1 MVMEMYK
8 VAVVN
13 SRSFGVHAPDLV
25 DRLKKYAKVEWIT
38 VDKRLRGKELADK
51 LRGFN
56 FIIAS
61 VTPNYDREFF
71 ENNEDVIL
79 IARHG
84 IGVDNVDIEA
94 ATENGVLVTRV
105 PGEKERDSV
114 AELAVSLALAA
125 VRKVCFSAK
134 LVREGLWKERGRIL
148 GFTIKGKTIGIIGL
162 GNIGS
167 RVSEIF
173 SKGFGATVLAF
184 DPYVSKEKAAE
195 YGAKIVD
202 LKTLLQE
209 SHIISLHAPLTNETY
224 HMIGRK
230 ELELM
235 RDGVVIVNTARGGLI
250 DTNALMEY
258 LERGKIGA
266 VALDVIED
274 EPIDGK
280 HPILKYENVIVTPHI
295 GANTSE
301 GLRGMDEANVEAI
314 ISVIE
319 RRVPPGLVNVE
330 VVRRNNRAGIKQ
342 S

>member
-1 MVMEMYK
+1 MYR

-25 DRLKKYAKVEWIT
+25 ERLKKYAEVEWIS
-38 VDKRLRGKELADK
+38 VDKKSHGKELAEK
-51 LRGFN
+51 LKGFN

-71 ENNEDVIL
+71 ENNNDIIL

-84 IGVDNVDIEA
+84 IGVDNVDIKA

-125 VRKVCFSAK
+125 IRKVCFSAN
-134 LVREGLWKERGRIL
+134 LVKKSLWKERGKIL
-148 GFTIKGKTIGIIGL
+148 GFTIRGKTVGVIGL

-173 SKGFGATVLAF
+173 SKGFNATVLAF
-184 DPYVSKEKAAE
+184 DPYVSEEKAAE
-195 YGAKIVD
+195 HGAKLVD
-202 LKTLLQE
+202 LKTLLRE
-209 SHIISLHAPLTNETY
+209 SHIITLHTPLTNETY
-224 HMIGRK
+224 HMIGKK

-250 DTNALMEY
+250 DTNALIEY
-258 LERGKIGA
+258 LEKGKIGA
-266 VALDVIED
+266 VALDVVED

-319 RRVPPGLVNVE
+319 KRIPPGLVNTE
-330 VVRRNNRAGIKQ
+330 VIKRDNRAGIKQ

>member
-1 MVMEMYK
+1 MYR

-25 DRLKKYAKVEWIT
+25 ERLKKYVKIEWIN
-38 VDKRLRGKELADK
+38 VDKKLHGKVLADR

-61 VTPNYDREFF
+61 VTPKYDREFF

-94 ATENGVLVTRV
+94 ATENGVLITRV

-114 AELAVSLALAA
+114 AELAVSLTLAA

-134 LVREGLWKERGRIL
+134 LVRKGLWKERGKIL
-148 GFTIKGKTIGIIGL
+148 GFTIRGKTVGIIGL

-184 DPYVSKEKAAE
+184 DPYVSEERAAK
-195 YGAKIVD
+195 YGARLVD
-202 LKTLLQE
+202 LETLLRE
-209 SHIISLHAPLTNETY
+209 SHIISLHAPLMNETY
-224 HMIGRK
+224 HMIGRR

-258 LERGKIGA
+258 LEKGKIGA

-274 EPIDGK
+274 EPIDEK

-319 RRVPPGLVNVE
+319 KRVPPGLVNINVLNRE
-330 VVRRNNRAGIKQ
+330 NRANIKR
-342 S
+342 